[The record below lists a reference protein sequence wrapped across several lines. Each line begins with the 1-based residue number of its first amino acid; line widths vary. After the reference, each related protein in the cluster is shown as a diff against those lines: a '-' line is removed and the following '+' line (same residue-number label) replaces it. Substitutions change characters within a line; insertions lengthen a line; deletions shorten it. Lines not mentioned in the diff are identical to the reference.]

1 MNKRNSQLLGMA
13 VFVLISINGLIA
25 QINVEQMEKG
35 IAEYTSHADFNGR
48 IVLFESDSIVLDYMH
63 GLASFER
70 NEFINPATTFNI
82 ASVSK
87 MITALGILD
96 LIDKEKLFLSTSI
109 AEFYPDLPGNV
120 NIENLLNHTS
130 GLQKRTFVI
139 GHNWSKLSGPITSQ
153 EFIEYLAEEP
163 MRFEPNEKH
172 EYNNVNY
179 ILLYDIFQ
187 KVSGNTIEEEFHDQ
201 GLFSSMSDDDSRSKK
216 YAYNE
221 ANGQWIYDNL
231 MLGNFL
237 ADHEYNL
244 FGPGH
249 YYMNP
254 RDAIDIVKGW
264 EGLSPELLNKATNP
278 GKMGVADDGR
288 SYGYGI
294 ALKQDHKKRPIWFH
308 MGKNYGSRAYFAH
321 YPEQDVSLMMVTN
334 VNDPNF
340 NNLWP
345 KLESLIT
352 GESDFEMPELSIA
365 YELGKKI
372 HLMESQKI
380 NSLFYT
386 LKDQDSYYTSRIEL
400 NDMAYHLWEQ
410 DQKTR
415 GLEVLRINSEM
426 FPENYSVRY
435 YYAEGL
441 EELGDYTKAL
451 AEYKSTRDIIDDQ
464 LDPESSWFEKV
475 DGRIAACESQV
486 TPDEMEKESDLAELE
501 RQNEMLQQHS
511 IYLNKMLSALKN

>member
-1 MNKRNSQLLGMA
+1 MNKINSKLIGMA
-13 VFVLISINGLIA
+13 VFVLISINNLIA
-25 QINVEQMEKG
+25 QINVEQVEKG
-35 IAEYTSHADFNGR
+35 IAEYTAHADFNGR

-70 NEFINPATTFNI
+70 NEFIDPTTTFNI

-87 MITALGILD
+87 MITALAILD
-96 LIDKEKLFLSTSI
+96 LIDKEELSLLTSI
-109 AEFYPDLPGNV
+109 AEFYPDLPDQV
-120 NIENLLNHTS
+120 SIENLLNHTS

-139 GHNWSKLSGPITSQ
+139 GHNWSKLSGPITSR
-153 EFIEYLAEEP
+153 EFIEYLAKEP

-187 KVSGNTIEEEFHDQ
+187 RVSGKTIEEEFQDQ
-201 GLFSSMSDDDSRSKK
+201 GLFPSMSDDSRSIK

-244 FGPGH
+244 YGPGH
-249 YYMNP
+249 YYINP
-254 RDAIDIVKGW
+254 EEAIDIVKGW
-264 EGLSPELLNKATNP
+264 EGLSPELLDKATSP
-278 GKMGVADDGR
+278 GKLGAADDDK

-321 YPEQDVSLMMVTN
+321 YPQQNVSLMMVTN

-340 NNLWP
+340 NNFWP
-345 KLESLIT
+345 ELESLIT
-352 GESDFEMPELSIA
+352 GESNFEMPQLSIA

-372 HLMESQKI
+372 HLIESQRI

-386 LKDQDSYYTSRIEL
+386 FKDQGSYYTSRIEL
-400 NDMAYHLWEQ
+400 NDIAYHLWEQ
-410 DQKTR
+410 DQKTK
-415 GLEVLRINSEM
+415 GIEVLRINSEM

-435 YYAEGL
+435 YYADGL

-451 AEYKSTRDIIDDQ
+451 AEYKTTRDLIGDQ

-475 DGRIAACESQV
+475 DTRIAACENQV
-486 TPDEMEKESDLAELE
+486 TPDEIEKESGLAELE
-501 RQNEMLQQHS
+501 RQEQILQQHS
-511 IYLNKMLSALKN
+511 IYLNEKLSALRN